1 MAGATAS
8 PESSLET
15 RSLAK
20 ETGAYTRLRQNLQ
33 YLYDPK
39 TAALAGIRPS
49 SIRTRALLR
58 SLHHLAVF
66 LFWRAVRWAKY
77 AAIGSAV
84 AALGSVAVAG
94 SAVSGIGFL
103 LAPPGILASVGIG
116 TVWGLGRWG
125 CRRYFGRAL
134 AKNKGNR
141 AQAQRKEYSK
151 EPGPGSMPW

>member
-1 MAGATAS
+1 MARTTAS

-20 ETGAYTRLRQNLQ
+20 ESSAYMRLRQNLQ

-39 TAALAGIRPS
+39 SAALAGIRPS

-58 SLHHLAVF
+58 SLHYFAVV

-77 AAIGSAV
+77 AVIGSAV

-94 SAVSGIGFL
+94 SAVTGVGFL
-103 LAPPGILASVGIG
+103 LAPPGILASVGLG
-116 TVWGLGRWG
+116 TVWGLGRWSW
-125 CRRYFGRAL
+125 RRYFGRAL
-134 AKNKGNR
+134 AKNKGQVAE
-141 AQAQRKEYSK
+141 AQKKGYIK